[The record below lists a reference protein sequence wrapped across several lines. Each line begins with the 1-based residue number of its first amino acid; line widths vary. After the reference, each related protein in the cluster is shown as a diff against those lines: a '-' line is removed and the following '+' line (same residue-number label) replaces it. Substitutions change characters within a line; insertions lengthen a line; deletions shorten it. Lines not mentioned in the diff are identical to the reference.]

1 MSTTYKIVDGDTFDI
16 IARKKYGSEIYSNNL
31 KQVNPGVS
39 EPLAPGT
46 EINVPD
52 LPGAPSIKSQN
63 INSNNINETAV
74 KINDKRF
81 RFWDS
86 IEIFRSMD
94 SFSTITLGVPFEPDA
109 PDFKE
114 NFRPFSFNDVDVLV
128 GGEPLFSGF
137 MMNSAPSLN
146 SKSNITSENA
156 YSAPGVLNDCMA
168 PASAFPLEWN
178 GLGLKEISISLASLF
193 GLGVDFEADQG
204 AIFDRVAL
212 NPTKKVLSF
221 LIELAKKRN
230 LIITNTLDG
239 NLLFWQS
246 IDTGNPV
253 AILEAGSPLFAVTP
267 QFNPQ
272 NYFSEITGIE
282 PVSSFGS
289 GSQVTV
295 KNSFLRG
302 VIRPMTFTVQD
313 TENADMQAAVNSKI
327 ARMFGDMA
335 SYNVE
340 LNTWRD
346 SSNNLWNPN
355 TTILLTA
362 PRVKIYNQ
370 YEFLIRTVTL
380 KRDKKSEKAILNL
393 VMPGAFSG
401 KLPESL
407 PWE

>member
-1 MSTTYKIVDGDTFDI
+1 MSISYKIVEGDTYDI
-16 IARKKYGSEIYSNNL
+16 ISRKKYGSEIHANSL
-31 KQVNPGVS
+31 RRTNPGVS
-39 EPLAPGT
+39 EPLTPGV

-52 LPGAPSIKSQN
+52 LPAAPRSKTQSIDSD
-63 INSNNINETAV
+63 NINETAI
-74 KINDKRF
+74 KINNKRF

-86 IEIFRSMD
+86 VEIVRSMD
-94 SFSTITLGVPFEPDA
+94 SFSMVGLGVPFEPDA

-114 NFRPFSFNDVDVLV
+114 NFRPFSYNNVDVMV
-128 GGEPLFSGF
+128 GGSHLFSGI
-137 MMNSAPSLN
+137 MMNVNPVLGP
-146 SKSNITSENA
+146 KSNKISVSA
-156 YSAPGVLNDCMA
+156 YPLAGVLNDCTA

-178 GLGLKEISISLASLF
+178 GLGLKEIALSLASLF
-193 GLGVDFEADQG
+193 GLGIDFNVDQG
-204 AIFDRVAL
+204 AIFDQVAL
-212 NPTKKVLSF
+212 KPTQKVLSF

-230 LIITNTLDG
+230 LIITNTSRG
-239 NLLFWQS
+239 QLLFWRS
-246 IDTGNPV
+246 VNVGSPV
-253 AILEAGSPLFAVTP
+253 AVLESESPLFAVTP

-272 NYFSEITGIE
+272 NYFSDITGIE
-282 PVSSFGS
+282 PVTSFGG

-295 KNSFLRG
+295 RNPLLKG

-327 ARMFGDMA
+327 GRMFGDMA

-346 SSNNLWNPN
+346 SAGDLWEPN

-362 PRVKIYNQ
+362 PRAMIYNQ

-380 KRDKKSEKAILNL
+380 KRDKKTETANLNL

-401 KLPESL
+401 EIPESL
-407 PWE
+407 PWD